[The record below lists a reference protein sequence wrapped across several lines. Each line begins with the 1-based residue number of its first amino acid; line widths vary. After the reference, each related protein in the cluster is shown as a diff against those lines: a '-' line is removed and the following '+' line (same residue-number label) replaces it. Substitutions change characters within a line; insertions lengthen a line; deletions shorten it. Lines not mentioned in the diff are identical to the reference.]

1 LGVSVLRQILDGTE
15 IGFDKLVAIGGGL
28 GIELDQD
35 ALRRCEA
42 GRAVF
47 EAAIAA
53 GQPVY
58 GATTGVGAMKDRLPP
73 AGEGLRF
80 NIDLAKA
87 HHVGIGDPLPASTVR
102 IAMAIR
108 INAALTG
115 RVGCSTRFVCA
126 LADLLNAG
134 VAPVVRR
141 VGSLGCADIGLMAQV
156 GCALMGLGEV
166 DHQGRRIPTSDALAA
181 EGLAPFELGPKD
193 SMASVSTNAIAVAMA
208 VEAASRVRRLIQIL
222 LATSVTVAASLGASP
237 GPWEAASLNG
247 PTGSERAGGWLHSIF
262 RGWTWPTTRD
272 VHDPLSIR
280 MLAQIYGAAIERLWS
295 LLTKLEFASAYADD
309 NPIAIEGRMIT
320 SGASLPLD
328 LVLEIEVLGI
338 ALAHVARNAFN
349 LAVHLGNGRRH
360 GLPVNLVPHA
370 AVATGF
376 GPLLKLAG
384 DLCIRVL
391 HEAGPVSTTPL
402 VVADGIEDE
411 LTALPFAVER
421 IERQLKALESQAAIL
436 AMMAAQAF
444 DLRRTTPQGLPG
456 ALYGYTRQSVDFYAR
471 DRVLSFDLEDL
482 TRRLTSNEGLL
493 LLTEADPALSL
504 LMTGPGRHDGA
515 WPEVRTSS
523 AGTNVIYAT
532 NRV

>member
-1 LGVSVLRQILDGTE
+1 MSVSVLRQILDGSE
-15 IGFDKLVAIGGGL
+15 IGFDKLVAIGSGL

-42 GRAVF
+42 GWAVF
-47 EAAIAA
+47 EAAVAA
-53 GQPVY
+53 GQQVY
-58 GATTGVGAMKDRLPP
+58 GATTGVGAMKDWLPP
-73 AGEGLRF
+73 GGEAIRF
-80 NIDLAKA
+80 NLDLPKA
-87 HHVGIGDPLPASTVR
+87 HHFGVGDPLPASTVR

-115 RVGCSTRFVCA
+115 RVGCSTRFVRA
-126 LADLLNAG
+126 LADLLNAD
-134 VAPVVRR
+134 VIPVVRR
-141 VGSLGCADIGLMAQV
+141 LGSLGCADIGLMAQV
-156 GCALMGLGEV
+156 GCVLMGLGEA
-166 DHQGRRIPTSDALAA
+166 DYQGRRMAASEALAA
-181 EGLAPFELGPKD
+181 AGLTPLELGPKD

-208 VEAASRVRRLIQIL
+208 VEAAARATRLFQIL
-222 LATSVTVAASLGASP
+222 LATSVSVASSLGASP
-237 GPWEAASLNG
+237 APWEAASLNG
-247 PTGSERAGGWLHSIF
+247 PMGSGRAGGWLHSVF
-262 RGWTWPTTRD
+262 CRWSWPTTQD

-280 MLAQIYGAAIERLWS
+280 MLAQIYGAALERLWS
-295 LLTKLEFASAYADD
+295 LLSKLEFASAFADD
-309 NPIAIEGRMIT
+309 NPIAVEGRIVT

-328 LVLEIEVLGI
+328 LVLEIETLGI

-360 GLPVNLVPHA
+360 GLPINLVPHTA
-370 AVATGF
+370 IATGF

-384 DLCIRVL
+384 DLCIRAL

-444 DLRRTTPQGLPG
+444 DLKRTSPEGLPG
-456 ALYGYTRQSVDFYAR
+456 ALYGYTRRTVGFYAR
-471 DRVLSFDLEDL
+471 DRVLSFELEDL
-482 TRRLTSNEGLL
+482 TQRLTSNEGLR
-493 LLTEADPALSL
+493 LLTEADPALNL
-504 LMTGPGRHDGA
+504 LMTGPRRDKGA

-523 AGTNVIYAT
+523 AETNVIYAT